1 MKWDISG
8 VRMAA
13 AVLAVGAVAGAVV
26 GAVPSSVPPHAPP
39 TPLAGDRADVGREH
53 PGRPQ
58 TGPLRVPVPDAA
70 APVLATPDSGNAPD
84 SDPESDPG
92 SGSDPTRAESG
103 SEVALEVLPLGVGL
117 TLMGAGLGF
126 VGLRLRRGR

>member
-1 MKWDISG
+1 
-8 VRMAA
+8 MASA
-13 AVLAVGAVAGAVV
+13 ALAVGAVAGAVV
-26 GAVPSSVPPHAPP
+26 GAVPSSGSPHAPP
-39 TPLAGDRADVGREH
+39 APLAGDRAAVGREH

-58 TGPLRVPVPDAA
+58 QGALRVPVEPDAA
-70 APVLATPDSGNAPD
+70 VPVLATPDTGNAPD
-84 SDPESDPG
+84 SGSGSESE
-92 SGSDPTRAESG
+92 SGSDPARAESG

>member
-1 MKWDISG
+1 
-8 VRMAA
+8 MASA
-13 AVLAVGAVAGAVV
+13 ALAVGAVAGAVV
-26 GAVPSSVPPHAPP
+26 GAVPSSGSPHAPP
-39 TPLAGDRADVGREH
+39 APLAGDRAAVGREH

-58 TGPLRVPVPDAA
+58 QGALRVPVEPDAA
-70 APVLATPDSGNAPD
+70 VPVLATPDTGNAPD
-84 SDPESDPG
+84 SGSDSE
-92 SGSDPTRAESG
+92 SGSDPARAESG

>member
-1 MKWDISG
+1 
-8 VRMAA
+8 MASA
-13 AVLAVGAVAGAVV
+13 ALAVGAVAGAVV
-26 GAVPSSVPPHAPP
+26 GAVPSSGSPHAPP
-39 TPLAGDRADVGREH
+39 APLAGDRAAVGREH

-58 TGPLRVPVPDAA
+58 QGALRVPVEPDAA
-70 APVLATPDSGNAPD
+70 VPVLATPDTGNAPD
-84 SDPESDPG
+84 SGSGSESE

>member
-1 MKWDISG
+1 
-8 VRMAA
+8 MASA
-13 AVLAVGAVAGAVV
+13 ALAVGAVAGAVV
-26 GAVPSSVPPHAPP
+26 GAVPSSGSPHAPP
-39 TPLAGDRADVGREH
+39 APLAGDRAAVGREH

-58 TGPLRVPVPDAA
+58 QGALRVPVEPDAA
-70 APVLATPDSGNAPD
+70 VPVLATPDTGNAPD
-84 SDPESDPG
+84 SGSDSESDSESE

>member
-8 VRMAA
+8 VRLATGA
-13 AVLAVGAVAGAVV
+13 LAVGAVAGAVV
-26 GAVPSSVPPHAPP
+26 GAVPSSSPPHAPP
-39 TPLAGDRADVGREH
+39 TPLAGDRAAVGREH

-58 TGPLRVPVPDAA
+58 EGALRVPVEPDAA
-70 APVLATPDSGNAPD
+70 EPVLTTPDAGNGHD
-84 SDPESDPG
+84 SNSDPS
-92 SGSDPTRAESG
+92 RAESG
-103 SEVALEVLPLGVGL
+103 SELALEVLPLGVGL